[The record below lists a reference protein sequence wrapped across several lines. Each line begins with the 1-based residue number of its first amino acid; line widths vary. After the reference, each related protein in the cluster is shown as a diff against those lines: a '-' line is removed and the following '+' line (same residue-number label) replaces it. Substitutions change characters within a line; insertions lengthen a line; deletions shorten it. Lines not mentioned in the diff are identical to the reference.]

1 MSSTEARLE
10 SRRLCAV
17 VKHMDH
23 LLQLIRSC
31 PLRDTEHSMSVKR
44 HTTEQNMMT
53 VEDRQNTADDGET
66 HNEDRREI
74 QTQQHNLLEAEH
86 ILQIRDSSGHEEQRS
101 RSFHEA
107 PWTDCV
113 REHLRRNWDYAF

>member
-1 MSSTEARLE
+1 
-10 SRRLCAV
+10 
-17 VKHMDH
+17 
-23 LLQLIRSC
+23 
-31 PLRDTEHSMSVKR
+31 
-44 HTTEQNMMT
+44 MMT

-107 PWTDCV
+107 P
-113 REHLRRNWDYAF
+113 